1 MEPVAYVD
9 SPFARYLEEAGI
21 EEHTRLE
28 SFPALAIGEPNV
40 FDICALNNAD
50 VDSPPDLLKSR
61 GSPSTPRRS
70 RSRQENGDECIKFA
84 LSTSSLLTPR
94 LKDALNSYP
103 PPSHQRLSV
112 TECSA
117 RAATVHWEIGE
128 SPRNL
133 GIEEAFK
140 CLWQRLDCTV
150 RRIVSSMP
158 LLASPVSPFR
168 DLPAQ
173 TSVETAYTMVD
184 MTRLFDRLISAS
196 QEFDLHAAQVL
207 RSLRSAKPCSPGSQ
221 RPSSPG
227 SSSRTLQS
235 PPLDASLVVSVT
247 PQPSGLTSMYSRMLM
262 LMQEMAHEYQSAFW
276 DPLFSALG
284 AVVISDATGG
294 SKTAAEP
301 NLRDG
306 VLGGI
311 HRANSIA
318 RGAGG
323 GAGKHRARPSVG
335 AEGVFGIGT
344 AGQGESPGAVK
355 IGGRRSLSPRRRPLS
370 WSLEYTVPTS
380 GLSGTIPLPFDNTS
394 VDGYETNS
402 EETVPDKLQAAFE
415 SVHGARRLWL
425 LNLTA
430 IIGLP
435 STRLNPLASH
445 VGSMAM
451 TVRRKLNQLEGLQIV
466 DKRRILF
473 ASSANADLLP
483 PWNGHNFAPP
493 PPQSPAA
500 VLLTDLEGCHAAL
513 CELLRDMEVQM
524 AATVDEARK
533 RLNEESTSS
542 PAALFTRH
550 DSVRQTLDML
560 RRNYDESRLILRRI
574 EPDAEVGRRPLTAL
588 CARANLPA
596 AVAEDVNA
604 EVHAAVLPA
613 SSSFVEL
620 GEGSELFETSPSH
633 AVDAADPEVEQI
645 FEANVPASPMPLRS
659 TRAREERIRAKR
671 DQRVSDL
678 LKSPI
683 SSEIRL
689 IGELKGVLEA
699 RRKLLKACDDL

>member
-21 EEHTRLE
+21 DEHTRIE
-28 SFPALAIGEPNV
+28 SLPALAIGEPNV
-40 FDICALNNAD
+40 FDICALNHAD

-70 RSRQENGDECIKFA
+70 RSRQDNGDECIKFA

-94 LKDALNSYP
+94 LEDALNSYP
-103 PPSHQRLSV
+103 SPSHQILSV

-117 RAATVHWEIGE
+117 RAATVHWQIGE
-128 SPRNL
+128 SPRTL
-133 GIEEAFK
+133 GIEDAVRR
-140 CLWQRLDCTV
+140 LWQRLDFTV
-150 RRIVSSMP
+150 RIILSSMP
-158 LLASPVSPFR
+158 LLALPVSAFR

-184 MTRLFDRLISAS
+184 MTRLFDRLIAAS
-196 QEFDLHAAQVL
+196 QEFDRHTAQVL
-207 RSLRSAKPCSPGSQ
+207 RSLRSAKPFSPGSQ
-221 RPSSPG
+221 R
-227 SSSRTLQS
+227 S
-235 PPLDASLVVSVT
+235 PPSTKRMRVLNPLHPWLA
-247 PQPSGLTSMYSRMLM
+247 QPSGLASMHSRMLM
-262 LMQEMAHEYQSAFW
+262 LMQEMAHEYRSASW
-276 DPLFSALG
+276 DPLFCALG

-306 VLGGI
+306 VFGGI

-344 AGQGESPGAVK
+344 AGRGESPEAVK

-402 EETVPDKLQAAFE
+402 EETVPDKLQSAFE

-435 STRLNPLASH
+435 STRLNRLASH

-451 TVRRKLNQLEGLQIV
+451 TVRRKLDQLEGLQIV
-466 DKRRILF
+466 DKRRMLS

-500 VLLTDLEGCHAAL
+500 VSLTDLEGCHAAL
-513 CELLRDMEVQM
+513 CELLRGMEVQM

-533 RLNEESTSS
+533 RLNEESISS

-574 EPDAEVGRRPLTAL
+574 EPDAKVGRPPLTAL

-596 AVAEDVNA
+596 AVAEDVSA
-604 EVHAAVLPA
+604 EVHAAVLSA

-633 AVDAADPEVEQI
+633 AVDAADREVEQI

-699 RRKLLKACDDL
+699 RRKPLKACDDV